1 MWVGLILIGLYTD
14 NIELNISS
22 VAVDTG
28 AASQELTTAAEYQ
41 RRAGKRAA
49 CLMLILAVVV
59 AIVLLAV
66 SLFYSHILLKILSF
80 ALTGPF
86 VMMYIGRERVI
97 LASNVLPIVLH
108 FGGSLETYHYELVI
122 LLTSST
128 TRTSC
133 LGGICKN
140 SLAFYY

>member
-1 MWVGLILIGLYTD
+1 MRVGLILIGLYTD

-97 LASNVLPIVLH
+97 LASNVSTDCPTLWRFSRDV
-108 FGGSLETYHYELVI
+108 SL
-122 LLTSST
+122 
-128 TRTSC
+128 
-133 LGGICKN
+133 
-140 SLAFYY
+140 

>member
-1 MWVGLILIGLYTD
+1 MRVGLILIGLYTD

-66 SLFYSHILLKILSF
+66 SFVLFCYSPQNPECLLLQVLS
-80 ALTGPF
+80 
-86 VMMYIGRERVI
+86 
-97 LASNVLPIVLH
+97 
-108 FGGSLETYHYELVI
+108 
-122 LLTSST
+122 
-128 TRTSC
+128 
-133 LGGICKN
+133 
-140 SLAFYY
+140 